1 VTTLLLARHGE
12 TDWNRDHRWQGHEGP
27 PLNETGRRQA
37 RGLAERVHD
46 LDALYSSD
54 TIRVRETAEIVAAR
68 HGIRLHTDARLRE
81 MAFGVWEGLTRA
93 EIERLHGDDFAR
105 WLTGGLPTP
114 AGGEPDGAVAER
126 VLSALLEIAAS
137 HAHERVLVIT
147 SGGPIRAA
155 LAHARGLDHAAARLL
170 PRPEN
175 CEVVELEATDGVLVD
190 CAPSGGR
197 WAAAR

>member
-1 VTTLLLARHGE
+1 MTTLLLARHGE

-37 RGLAERVHD
+37 RGLAERLHD

-54 TIRVRETAEIVAAR
+54 TIRVRETAETVAAR

-81 MAFGVWEGLTRA
+81 MAFGVWEGLTRP
-93 EIERLHGDDFAR
+93 EIERLHGDDFER

-137 HAHERVLVIT
+137 HPHDRVLVVT

-197 WAAAR
+197 RAAAR